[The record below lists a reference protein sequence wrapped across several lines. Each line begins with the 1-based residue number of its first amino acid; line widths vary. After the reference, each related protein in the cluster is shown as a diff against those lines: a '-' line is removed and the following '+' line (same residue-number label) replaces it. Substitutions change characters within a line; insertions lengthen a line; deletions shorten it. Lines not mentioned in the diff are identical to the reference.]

1 MCEAQFDKLKRRGK
15 ALDMSW
21 IAHDRV
27 YSIRETAG
35 TVTQQIFRTGRARI
49 IVDAT
54 LGKPIGEA
62 GSRAIAHREW
72 AVHDD
77 TRPSST
83 HRLWRANL
91 ASSAVSR
98 IRCRSH
104 RARARRLKDLPK
116 NCHLLPSTAIL
127 PPHNCYDRFNRSNSF
142 LAPQGRAGRPR
153 PGAVNRERGR
163 RHVRN
168 AKPAPPTCTAK
179 APRRRQG
186 HASQAARGRAFP
198 AKQHYE
204 RSPSSP
210 ILSLVVPV
218 SCRDFCSGGRKMPC
232 ANIHKIKF
240 WKDC

>member
-1 MCEAQFDKLKRRGK
+1 MDCA
-15 ALDMSW
+15 
-21 IAHDRV
+21 DRV
-27 YSIRETAG
+27 YSIPETAG
-35 TVTQQIFRTGRARI
+35 AVTQQIFCAGRARI
-49 IVDAT
+49 IVEAI

-62 GSRAIAHREW
+62 GSRAMARREW

-83 HRLWRANL
+83 HTLWRANL

-142 LAPQGRAGRPR
+142 LAPQGRAGRPG

-179 APRRRQG
+179 AKERKDMAPRTCIAGGAGSCLSSETTLRTFAVEPDSFARR
-186 HASQAARGRAFP
+186 
-198 AKQHYE
+198 
-204 RSPSSP
+204 PSF
-210 ILSLVVPV
+210 LSGFL
-218 SCRDFCSGGRKMPC
+218 
-232 ANIHKIKF
+232 
-240 WKDC
+240 